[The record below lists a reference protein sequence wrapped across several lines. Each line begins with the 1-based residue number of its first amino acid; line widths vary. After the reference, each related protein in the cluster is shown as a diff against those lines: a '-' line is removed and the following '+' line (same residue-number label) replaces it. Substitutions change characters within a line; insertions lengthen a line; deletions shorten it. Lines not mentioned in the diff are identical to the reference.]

1 MEIEFTKISSK
12 GQVVIPLD
20 VRKKLSL
27 KDGEPLSVTTRDD
40 LIVLKKI
47 KENMKKQDI
56 ETLNEISEAWKDIEQ
71 GRCKK
76 MSQEEFLSEIKKW

>member
-1 MEIEFTKISSK
+1 MEIEFTRMSSK

-20 VRKKLSL
+20 VRKRLSL
-27 KDGEPLSVTTRDD
+27 KDGEPLAVSTKDD

-47 KENMKKQDI
+47 NNRMSKEDI
-56 ETLNEISEAWKDIEQ
+56 ATLEIIKEAWKDIEG

-76 MSQEEFLSEIKKW
+76 MGRKEFLSEIKKW